1 MSLPARVAVFVLTPI
16 LSGPVGEAVAAEW
29 ERVPSAGNDLHYY
42 DRSKVTIQGD
52 EIVYWRKVVLANPAR
67 VRSGVARS
75 AIYQERIHCRN
86 HTLKSLG
93 WQLFAADGAALEGAT
108 TTEGEAISIVPETIG
123 DRFQSAMC
131 ELVEAR
137 RRQQAEFAREEA
149 LLTAKRKELETLR
162 AEVERLE
169 ESVARLRAREAAL
182 GDKAAEQTAATP
194 P

>member
-1 MSLPARVAVFVLTPI
+1 MILPLRLAGFLLASTLAAFIDGVM
-16 LSGPVGEAVAAEW
+16 AAEW

-42 DRSKVTIQGD
+42 DRSKITIQGD
-52 EIVYWRKVVLANPAR
+52 EIVYWRKVVLASPTR
-67 VRSGVARS
+67 VRSGVTRS

-108 TTEGEAISIVPETIG
+108 TTEGEAVAIVPETIG

-137 RRQQAEFAREEA
+137 RRQQAEFAREET
-149 LLTAKRKELETLR
+149 LLSAKRKELEALR
-162 AEVERLE
+162 AEVDRLE
-169 ESVARLRAREAAL
+169 ESVARLRARESAL
-182 GDKAAEQTAATP
+182 GDKPTEQTAATP
-194 P
+194 Q